1 MTVCFFG
8 AHVKLE
14 VSQLLDEVHSLIQR
28 KGIRFILSGSSPRK
42 LKRYGANLLGGR
54 ASKIQLFPF
63 VSAEIP
69 DFNIIRAVNNGMI
82 PRHYMAKN
90 PWERFQAYISVYLN
104 EEIRE
109 EALSRNLQIFSHF
122 MEIAAQC
129 DGEIVV
135 YKNIAQDCGIDQR
148 TVKSYFEVMSR
159 HLKGLK
165 AFSEEFPD
173 CRLIVVSFDTYR
185 RKTSGVEI
193 IPVLEFLSDLWND
206 KIL

>member
-90 PWERFQAYISVYLN
+90 PWERFQAYILFTLMKKSGKKLFLA
-104 EEIRE
+104 ICKF
-109 EALSRNLQIFSHF
+109 SRI
-122 MEIAAQC
+122 
-129 DGEIVV
+129 
-135 YKNIAQDCGIDQR
+135 
-148 TVKSYFEVMSR
+148 
-159 HLKGLK
+159 
-165 AFSEEFPD
+165 
-173 CRLIVVSFDTYR
+173 
-185 RKTSGVEI
+185 
-193 IPVLEFLSDLWND
+193 LW
-206 KIL
+206 K